1 MTTPTPTEQRSDQH
15 FRRAILCAGGL
26 AGILWLVKIG
36 EILFGL
42 ELGRFGVIP
51 GRIDGLYGIVFAPLI
66 HGSWSHL
73 ASNTV
78 PLIVLGTALL
88 YAYPRASKLVLPILY
103 FGTGLCV
110 WLFARHVT
118 HYGAS
123 GLTFGMMFFVFTIG
137 AIRWDRQAIA
147 LSMLVFFLYGGMIW
161 GIFPNDPNISFETH
175 FFGAAF
181 GVSLA
186 AICRRWDPATPKKR
200 YSWEEEEEQD
210 CDEYS

>member
-1 MTTPTPTEQRSDQH
+1 MALLFASA
-15 FRRAILCAGGL
+15 FAAV
-26 AGILWLVKIG
+26 LWLVRIV
-36 EILFGL
+36 ETVCGL
-42 ELGRFGVIP
+42 DFARFGVIP
-51 GRIDGLYGIVFAPLI
+51 GSLDGLYGIVFAPLI

-103 FGTGLCV
+103 FGTGFCV

-175 FFGAAF
+175 FFGASF

-186 AICRRWDPATPKKR
+186 FICRNWDPSAPKKR
-200 YSWEEEEEQD
+200 YSWEEDEESD
-210 CDEYS
+210 DPS

>member
-1 MTTPTPTEQRSDQH
+1 MAEPTTTQQDGEQR
-15 FRRAILCAGGL
+15 FRSSLRSAGVFAGLLWLVEIIETAGGL
-26 AGILWLVKIG
+26 N
-36 EILFGL
+36 
-42 ELGRFGVIP
+42 LGRFGVVP
-51 GRIDGLYGIVFAPLI
+51 GPLDGLLGVVFAPLI

-78 PLIVLGTALL
+78 PLIILGTALL
-88 YAYPRASKLVLPILY
+88 YAYPRAAKLTLPILY

-186 AICRRWDPATPKKR
+186 FICRRWDPSAAKKR
-200 YSWEEEEEQD
+200 YSWEE
-210 CDEYS
+210 DEDADDSS